1 MSFTSQPRML
11 PLPPGKDDHIEFDDA
26 LGGFGMRVRRGAK
39 GISRRWIYQYDV
51 GPTGRRITIGDP
63 AHMSEA
69 VARKAAAKLQ
79 AEVRLGG
86 DPAAK
91 KAQARETAATTMAGV
106 LETYLPIKRAKLRPR
121 SYIETERHLLVG
133 FKRLHPRPVRQITT
147 ATVSAQY
154 EAMVSDRGATT
165 ATNAWRALH
174 AFFDWALRQ
183 GLIDR
188 NPAIGVELRKI
199 RARSRVLAADEIKAV
214 WDATADGSDYDKII
228 RLLLLSGARA
238 SEIGHL
244 RFSEV
249 LSDRIVLAPERTK
262 NDRGRSIPLTPAM
275 RTILDGHPRQ
285 PGRDHVFGRSADRPF
300 SSWGIGK
307 DALDARLGAKFL
319 PWVVHDLR
327 RTVAT
332 NLGELGIPPHIISG
346 VLGHAVSGVTAKHYN
361 WATLE
366 EPIRNAL
373 MAWDAHV
380 MGIVEGHVPHDR
392 VVRLKP

>member
-1 MSFTSQPRML
+1 MTFTSQPRTL

-39 GISRRWIYQYDV
+39 GISRRWIYQYDI
-51 GPTGRRITIGDP
+51 GPTTRRITIGDP

-69 VARKAAAKLQ
+69 AARKAAAKLQ

-91 KAQARETAATTMAGV
+91 KVQARETAATTMAGV

-121 SYIETERHLLVG
+121 SYTETERHLLVG
-133 FKRLHPRPVRQITT
+133 FKRLHSRPVRQITT
-147 ATVSAQY
+147 AMVSAQY
-154 EAMVSDRGATT
+154 EAMVSERGATT

-183 GLIDR
+183 GSIDR

-199 RARSRVLAADEIKAV
+199 RARSRVLIADEIRAV
-214 WDATADGSDYDKII
+214 WDATADGSDHDKII

-238 SEIGHL
+238 SEIGQL
-244 RFSEV
+244 RFSEI
-249 LSDRIVLAPERTK
+249 LSDRIVLAPGRTK
-262 NDRGRSIPLTPAM
+262 NDRGRSIPLTPTM
-275 RTILDGHPRQ
+275 RTILDGHPHQ
-285 PGRDHVFGRSADRPF
+285 LGRDYVFGRSADRPF

-307 DALDARLGAKFL
+307 DALDERLGANF
-319 PWVVHDLR
+319 PAWVVHDLR

-346 VLGHAVSGVTAKHYN
+346 VLGHAVTTTTGPRSRSRS
-361 WATLE
+361 ATRSLLGM
-366 EPIRNAL
+366 R
-373 MAWDAHV
+373 M
-380 MGIVEGHVPHDR
+380 
-392 VVRLKP
+392 